1 MHTYRKRTIL
11 FLLSL
16 LLVFF
21 TISVFAYVQFNRQIP
36 ILNMGLSY
44 QVDDTLILF
53 LSFLCIIRVVYE
65 LYKVEHHH
73 EYERR
78 IGNKK

>member
-11 FLLSL
+11 VLHSL

-36 ILNMGLSY
+36 ILNIGLSY
-44 QVDDTLILF
+44 LVDDTLILF

-78 IGNKK
+78 IKKK

>member
-1 MHTYRKRTIL
+1 MHTYRKRTINVL
-11 FLLSL
+11 HSL

-21 TISVFAYVQFNRQIP
+21 IILVFAYVQFKRQIP
-36 ILNMGLSY
+36 ILNIGLSY
-44 QVDDTLILF
+44 QVEDVLILL
-53 LSFLCIIRVVYE
+53 LSFLSMAKVVYE

-78 IGNKK
+78 MKKK

>member
-11 FLLSL
+11 VLHSL

-21 TISVFAYVQFNRQIP
+21 TISVFAYTQFNRQIP
-36 ILNMGLSY
+36 ILNIGLSY
-44 QVDDTLILF
+44 EVDDTLILF
-53 LSFLCIIRVVYE
+53 LSFLCIVKVVHE
-65 LYKVEHHH
+65 IYKVEHHH

-78 IGNKK
+78 IKKK